1 MRMVVIF
8 VRNDEAVYKAAE
20 RRIRDM
26 IKNNR
31 TAKKIMRS
39 APWRDFGGL
48 LLEAAESPAQ
58 ALRTL

>member
-26 IKNNR
+26 IKNNSKEDYEER
-31 TAKKIMRS
+31 
-39 APWRDFGGL
+39 PWRDFGGL